1 MRCGSSLVATAQALP
16 VAERQP
22 VSVSPP
28 DRAEFCTTPYHS
40 RRRHDIAGADRTLVA
55 TGVTDARF
63 IGLRRWNLGLTAL
76 HVAQAVL
83 ILMLADGFAIAVT
96 SSFPDGPPGTPVP
109 APSTLFDVRV
119 GWAVAIFLGLAA
131 LDHLLTATVSRG
143 VYEEDLR
150 RGINRFRWIEYSFSA
165 TLMIILIGF
174 YSGITSINVVIA
186 VAGANVGMILFG
198 WLQERTNPPGR
209 TSTTMLPFWFGALVG
224 VAPWISIAVNIVGSK
239 TVPGFVYGIVIA
251 QFIFFFSFGLNQWL
265 QYREVGRWMDYAFG
279 EKAYLVLSLVAK
291 SVLAWQIFAG
301 SLAN

>member
-1 MRCGSSLVATAQALP
+1 ML
-16 VAERQP
+16 
-22 VSVSPP
+22 
-28 DRAEFCTTPYHS
+28 
-40 RRRHDIAGADRTLVA
+40 
-55 TGVTDARF
+55 TGRF
-63 IGLRRWNLGLTAL
+63 
-76 HVAQAVL
+76 AV
-83 ILMLADGFAIAVT
+83 AVT
-96 SSFPDGPPGTPVP
+96 SSFPEGPPGTTVP
-109 APSTLFDVRV
+109 APSTLFDVRI

-143 VYEEDLR
+143 VYEDDLKQ
-150 RGINRFRWIEYSFSA
+150 GINRVRWIEYSFSA

-174 YSGITSINVVIA
+174 YSGITSINAVIT

-198 WLQERTNPPGR
+198 WLQERMNPPGR

-239 TVPGFVYGIVIA
+239 TVPGFVYGIAIA

-265 QYREVGRWMDYAFG
+265 QYREVGRWTDYAFG
-279 EKAYLVLSLVAK
+279 EKTYLVLSLVAK